1 RQPYHPAPPV
11 SRSDWVM
18 WAGNVPRDARH
29 DELWSVF
36 AERASSDAHAHGVL
50 SIFFIPHSACAL
62 VNYSSA
68 ATLAAAI
75 AKFDGVPFRAGNAG
89 SALKCRPRDGDDD
102 LHAGVG
108 GQRGVGM
115 HEYSMRDRTR
125 EWVEAE
131 SGAHFNSERHTD
143 KDRAAS
149 TRAASTMKAAGSA
162 SSGSASTSSSMLARH
177 FPQRFFILKSLTRED
192 LDLSVRTGV
201 WATQHHNEGVLD
213 RAFRTAADVV
223 LIFSVNKSGEF
234 YGWARSA
241 GPAPTAEAEAETHAH
256 SPFGNLAR
264 AVQSAPAL
272 FACQSSAL
280 LTVLPV
286 LKSKYSLDPIVLRVL
301 EHPLLEPLLLAAPRG
316 TEEGIRAPADTPN
329 RAGNGGGRQEQGGEG
344 EGMGQ
349 CWGQNFA
356 LHWMCTTSL
365 PFKSTRSLRNP
376 WNHDRQ
382 VKVARDG
389 TELEPAVGRAL
400 IEQWSGS
407 GADGTRRQLVLTSLS
422 RVQSAPALFTCQ
434 SSVLL
439 SVLPVLKSKHSL
451 DPMQEQGGEGDWGQ
465 NFALHWMCTTSLPF
479 KSTRSLRN
487 PWNHDQ
493 QVKVARDGTEL
504 EPAVGRALIEQW

>member
-1 RQPYHPAPPV
+1 
-11 SRSDWVM
+11 M

-234 YGWARSA
+234 YGWARCVCAVFSFLSPAPHARMLTSIRRMEGPVGQGKAAVWHAPGDQAA

-407 GADGTRRQLVLTSLS
+407 GADGTLQG
-422 RVQSAPALFTCQ
+422 
-434 SSVLL
+434 
-439 SVLPVLKSKHSL
+439 LKL
-451 DPMQEQGGEGDWGQ
+451 G
-465 NFALHWMCTTSLPF
+465 
-479 KSTRSLRN
+479 
-487 PWNHDQ
+487 
-493 QVKVARDGTEL
+493 
-504 EPAVGRALIEQW
+504 